1 MSIDDQPRITLNEIE
16 LDVFIKS
23 FEKSKITMDDVGATV
38 IFVGSVRNFNKNY
51 KVIGMRYESYVKMA
65 EETIKN
71 IEIFVQKKWKIKII
85 KIIHRIG
92 ELRVGDNSIVIAVST
107 SHSVDGFEACQFIL
121 NKIKQDVPIWKNESL
136 SDGTTKWI

>member
-23 FEKSKITMDDVGATV
+23 FEKSKITMGDVGATV
-38 IFVGSVRNFNKNY
+38 IFVGSVRNFTKNY
-51 KVIGMRYESYVKMA
+51 KVLGMRYESYVKMA

-71 IEIFVQKKWKIKII
+71 IEIFVQKKWKIKLI

-92 ELRVGDNSIVIAVST
+92 ELRVGENSIVIAVST
-107 SHSVDGFEACQFIL
+107 SHSIDGFEVCQFIL